1 MKQSITLSEN
11 EITQHAEDFQL
22 TREQIIEY
30 VAEFKAYD
38 KDGNGTITVTDLGV
52 LNKAFGG
59 NIAEDVFQDWVKKSD
74 VDGDDQITFPEFL
87 RLKTTEEDEGM
98 MDAM

>member
-1 MKQSITLSEN
+1 MKASFSLSEN
-11 EITQHAEDFQL
+11 EITQHTEEFQL

-38 KDGNGTITVTDLGV
+38 KDGNGKITTTELGV

-59 NIAEDVFQDWVKKSD
+59 NISADAIQDWVKKSD
-74 VDGDDQITFPEFL
+74 VDGDDQVTFPEFL
-87 RLKTTEEDEGM
+87 RLRSTEEDEGM